1 MGVRGSW
8 QGRGCWVL
16 VGAGRG
22 LALRKEMRTGV
33 ALPPGRILSPR
44 PPEEKAGILGLELE
58 LGSGN
63 IQGET

>member
-1 MGVRGSW
+1 M
-8 QGRGCWVL
+8 L